1 MGQAGSCFL
10 SVENVR
16 LALGNQGAAR
26 GQEMDMTLKV
36 FIAVGGLIVGIF
48 IAGCGGDIEDSPA
61 STVEKEPEPT
71 FGLDGDTYRDKRL
84 FKISNLPVDDWTVKE
99 VTSAVTKGGP
109 DENLESW
116 APLPFSLYRVVSA
129 EGETALHQVS
139 NNSIPLLLMQPG
151 SEADFVDTLP
161 KAFENRIPFIYIFI
175 EVQSV
180 TDFDSSKEIAVA
192 LLKQFMPIWDAD
204 YKGHE
209 LIAEGEIFSQDR
221 RRGYFWEIAPN
232 GNIPVFME
240 KHIFDHVE
248 NRAKQSFFVG
258 RLEGNRFV
266 FRLLFWAPADQY
278 DKYVSVYDKI
288 VSSVDFRL

>member
-1 MGQAGSCFL
+1 MRIKAQKGEKKMAM
-10 SVENVR
+10 
-16 LALGNQGAAR
+16 ALR
-26 GQEMDMTLKV
+26 V
-36 FIAVGGLIVGIF
+36 FVAVGGLIVGIY
-48 IAGCGGDIEDSPA
+48 IAGCGGDDAEDSPA
-61 STVEKEPEPT
+61 PTVEKEPEPT

-84 FKISNLPVDDWTVKE
+84 FNISNLPVDDWTVKK

-116 APLPFSLYRVVSA
+116 APLPFSLYRVVSE

-139 NNSIPLLLMQPG
+139 NDSIPLLFMQPT

-180 TDFDSSKEIAVA
+180 TDFDSSKEIAAA
-192 LLKQFMPIWDAD
+192 LLKQFMSIWDAN
-204 YKGHE
+204 YEGHE
-209 LIAEGEIFSQDR
+209 LIDEGQIFSQDR

-232 GNIPVFME
+232 GKIPEFME

-248 NRAKQSFFVG
+248 NKAKQSFFIG

-278 DKYVSVYDKI
+278 DTYVSVYDKI
-288 VSSVDFRL
+288 VSSVEFRL

>member
-1 MGQAGSCFL
+1 
-10 SVENVR
+10 
-16 LALGNQGAAR
+16 
-26 GQEMDMTLKV
+26 MDMTLRV
-36 FIAVGGLIVGIF
+36 LIAVGGLIVGIF
-48 IAGCGGDIEDSPA
+48 IAGCGGDTTEDSP
-61 STVEKEPEPT
+61 SPTVEKEPEPT
-71 FGLDGDTYRDKRL
+71 FGFDGDTYRDKRL

-116 APLPFSLYRVVSA
+116 APLPFSLYRVISE

-139 NNSIPLLLMQPG
+139 NKSIPLLFMQPT

-161 KAFENRIPFIYIFI
+161 KAFENRIPFIYVFI
-175 EVQSV
+175 EEQSV
-180 TDFDSSKEIAVA
+180 TDFDSSKNIAVA
-192 LLKQFMPIWDAD
+192 LLKQFRSIWDAN
-204 YKGHE
+204 YEGHE
-209 LIAEGEIFSQDR
+209 LLDEGHIFSQDR

-232 GNIPVFME
+232 GTIPEFME

-248 NRAKQSFFVG
+248 NKAKQSFFVG
-258 RLEGNRFV
+258 RLGGSRFV

-278 DKYVSVYDKI
+278 DTYVSVYDKI

>member
-1 MGQAGSCFL
+1 MA
-10 SVENVR
+10 
-16 LALGNQGAAR
+16 
-26 GQEMDMTLKV
+26 MTLRV
-36 FIAVGGLIVGIF
+36 FVVVGGLIAGIF
-48 IAGCGGDIEDSPA
+48 IAGCGGDDAADSPA
-61 STVEKEPEPT
+61 PTVEKEPEPT
-71 FGLDGDTYRDKRL
+71 FGLDGDTYQDKRV
-84 FKISNLPVDDWTVKE
+84 FRISSLPVDDWTVKQ

-116 APLPFSLYRVVSA
+116 APLPFSLYRVISE

-139 NNSIPLLLMQPG
+139 NDSIPLLFMQPT
-151 SEADFVDTLP
+151 SAADFVDTLP

-180 TDFDSSKEIAVA
+180 TDFDSSKKIAVA
-192 LLKQFMPIWDAD
+192 LLKQFMSIWDAN
-204 YKGHE
+204 YEGYE
-209 LIAEGEIFSQDR
+209 LIDEGQIFSQDR

-232 GNIPVFME
+232 GKIPEFME

-248 NRAKQSFFVG
+248 NKAKQSFFVG

-266 FRLLFWAPADQY
+266 FRLLFWAPTDQY
-278 DKYVSVYDKI
+278 DTYVSVYDKI